1 MTIRPEARS
10 RCVPSDMI
18 HVSCL
23 FPIEQLECTESP
35 MSPACPRREQAMQIS
50 KIVTDGSARDE
61 ALKRR
66 NNAMRE
72 ALGMKPAP
80 SRNAS
85 ESPEPRADEK
95 PAE

>member
-1 MTIRPEARS
+1 
-10 RCVPSDMI
+10 
-18 HVSCL
+18 
-23 FPIEQLECTESP
+23 
-35 MSPACPRREQAMQIS
+35 MQIS

-72 ALGMKPAP
+72 ALGMQPAP

-85 ESPEPRADEK
+85 EPQEAKTEDEREAYRGGLAAVSPTQTKARRAWRRCAGRDG
-95 PAE
+95 PNCLD

>member
-1 MTIRPEARS
+1 
-10 RCVPSDMI
+10 
-18 HVSCL
+18 
-23 FPIEQLECTESP
+23 
-35 MSPACPRREQAMQIS
+35 MQIS

>member
-1 MTIRPEARS
+1 
-10 RCVPSDMI
+10 
-18 HVSCL
+18 
-23 FPIEQLECTESP
+23 
-35 MSPACPRREQAMQIS
+35 MQIS

-72 ALGMKPAP
+72 ALGMQPTP

-85 ESPEPRADEK
+85 EPQEAKTGESLPSRLGCCFTNAD
-95 PAE
+95 

>member
-1 MTIRPEARS
+1 
-10 RCVPSDMI
+10 
-18 HVSCL
+18 
-23 FPIEQLECTESP
+23 
-35 MSPACPRREQAMQIS
+35 MQIS

-72 ALGMKPAP
+72 ALGMQPAP

-85 ESPEPRADEK
+85 EPQEAKSGEK
-95 PAE
+95 PTE